1 MKDHNA
7 LRASFILF
15 VLNAS
20 IPATASWAD
29 DCFLEDTYDC
39 VLPESGGIVVWDS
52 TGWNCDAWENASPL
66 NRSSTMLDSCN
77 MQGRRFCY
85 GLLDVGVNHIELAS
99 HIVNDRRTKSIGS
112 CDDYRDN
119 RSADCAG
126 TIGNVW
132 LDFIANGGGAQC
144 PNEFTDYN
152 TVVDTES
159 VGSDDLRIHGG
170 LVPQDW
176 IGVCTYQSCYIYY
189 RPIYA
194 DGVWRVQVTRQ
205 GVAAGRRAVASHDF
219 SDPVDCDFF
228 PRDQLVIVD
237 QRRELH
243 VQVPGLKQACQ
254 WIETVEPL
262 EE

>member
-39 VLPESGGIVVWDS
+39 VLPTSGGIVVWDS
-52 TGWNCDAWENASPL
+52 TGWNCDAWENASPM

-77 MQGRRFCY
+77 LQGRRFCY

-99 HIVNDRRTKSIGS
+99 HIENDRRTKSIGS

-119 RSADCAG
+119 RSSDCAG

-144 PNEFTDYN
+144 PNEFIDHN
-152 TVVDTES
+152 TGRRYGICRFRRSPDT
-159 VGSDDLRIHGG
+159 R
-170 LVPQDW
+170 
-176 IGVCTYQSCYIYY
+176 QSCAARLDWSVHVPELLHLLPPNLCGWCLEGTGNSAGSCR
-189 RPIYA
+189 RP
-194 DGVWRVQVTRQ
+194 Q
-205 GVAAGRRAVASHDF
+205 GCSQSRF
-219 SDPVDCDFF
+219 
-228 PRDQLVIVD
+228 
-237 QRRELH
+237 QRSC
-243 VQVPGLKQACQ
+243 GLRFL
-254 WIETVEPL
+254 PP
-262 EE
+262 